1 MKKILVFVGGY
12 IPGSKYGG
20 PISSVFNLVEALKSD
35 IRFKI
40 VTRDR
45 DLGDRKSFAS
55 TSPEKWNI
63 VKNQNI
69 FYSQSTHKSIF
80 KIYRLI
86 LEEKPDLI
94 YLNSIFSLGFGV
106 FPILAI
112 YFLRKINK
120 PRVLVAPRSELLT
133 SVMKPKY
140 FRKTIYLHLIKMFG
154 IYKGVEWQA
163 TSELERKSIETIFH
177 PAYIH
182 LLKNIPSNT
191 SLTHKRQ
198 HRKLSN
204 RLRIIF
210 LSRISEKK
218 NLVFLL
224 NLLSRIKSN
233 IILDI
238 YGPIE
243 DLKYWERCK
252 NIIAILPDNVQ
263 CNYIDTVS
271 KDKVSGTFSHY
282 DLFVFPTEGE
292 NFGHVISE
300 SLSAGTPVLVSD
312 QTPWRDTGDGVITVA
327 SLTDSFSWLEAIN
340 KHCQFDFKEDKSL
353 RNRVKKYFAK
363 YYQSSNNTIDDYR
376 LVLQGIKD
384 QVVN

>member
-40 VTRDR
+40 VTRYR
-45 DLGDRKSFAS
+45 DLGDRKSFSS

-154 IYKGVEWQA
+154 IYKCVEWQA

-177 PAYIH
+177 PVSYTH
-182 LLKNIPSNT
+182 LTLPTI
-191 SLTHKRQ
+191 L
-198 HRKLSN
+198 
-204 RLRIIF
+204 
-210 LSRISEKK
+210 
-218 NLVFLL
+218 LV
-224 NLLSRIKSN
+224 
-233 IILDI
+233 
-238 YGPIE
+238 
-243 DLKYWERCK
+243 
-252 NIIAILPDNVQ
+252 
-263 CNYIDTVS
+263 
-271 KDKVSGTFSHY
+271 
-282 DLFVFPTEGE
+282 
-292 NFGHVISE
+292 
-300 SLSAGTPVLVSD
+300 
-312 QTPWRDTGDGVITVA
+312 
-327 SLTDSFSWLEAIN
+327 
-340 KHCQFDFKEDKSL
+340 
-353 RNRVKKYFAK
+353 
-363 YYQSSNNTIDDYR
+363 
-376 LVLQGIKD
+376 
-384 QVVN
+384 